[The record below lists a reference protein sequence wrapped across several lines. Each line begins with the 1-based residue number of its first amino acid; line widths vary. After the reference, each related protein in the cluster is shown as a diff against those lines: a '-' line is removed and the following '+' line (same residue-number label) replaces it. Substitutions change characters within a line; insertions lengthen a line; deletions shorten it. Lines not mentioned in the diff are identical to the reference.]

1 MASALMRAQAGLGAA
16 GSSFAGVGVA
26 RRSAAPVSAAPRAAV
41 LNVEAKR
48 VCQLTGASISQFR
61 NIVNWPRDP
70 SGRRRSRLRSN
81 CSGSGPT
88 STHQHRTRTRR
99 PVGPSPPVFLNPC
112 HVPCNPY
119 AYTTPDPGKK
129 RNKANVVTFSNK
141 HNRKWQEPNL
151 QQKKV
156 YWETGKRWVKLRI
169 CTKAIKSIEKNGL
182 DAMAAEAG
190 IDLWKLPFEDARP
203 ARLAYLAEHQGA
215 VPVVRVRTCVC
226 ACIHAFTLVHVQQQS
241 CPDAKVF
248 ATHMTCLLPVSQEV
262 CLTLLLCL
270 PACPPPHPG
279 PPPLCPQAANPRAIR
294 NAKKIASSKKQPRK
308 PIYEEGGRIV
318 WVKPGAQ

>member
-88 STHQHRTRTRR
+88 STHQHKTRTRR
-99 PVGPSPPVFLNPC
+99 PVGPSPPVCLNPC
-112 HVPCNPY
+112 HVPCTLYPHP
-119 AYTTPDPGKK
+119 TPPPGKK

-169 CTKAIKSIEKNGL
+169 CTKAIKSIEKYGL
-182 DAMAAEAG
+182 DAMAA
-190 IDLWKLPFEDARP
+190 
-203 ARLAYLAEHQGA
+203 
-215 VPVVRVRTCVC
+215 
-226 ACIHAFTLVHVQQQS
+226 
-241 CPDAKVF
+241 
-248 ATHMTCLLPVSQEV
+248 
-262 CLTLLLCL
+262 
-270 PACPPPHPG
+270 
-279 PPPLCPQAANPRAIR
+279 
-294 NAKKIASSKKQPRK
+294 
-308 PIYEEGGRIV
+308 
-318 WVKPGAQ
+318 